1 MLSREAALIYA
12 MVVAAGA
19 DREAA
24 PDLDIIGDLVHHLP
38 IFHSVDRQRVT
49 ELATACSKQLS
60 EPGGIEQVYAQ
71 IRAPL
76 AGRLREAAYA
86 LSCDV
91 IALDDRLR
99 RDAMQALE
107 RIRVLLEID
116 PATARTIERVARVR
130 FQAA

>member
-12 MVVAAGA
+12 MVVAARA
-19 DREAA
+19 DREVA

-38 IFHSVDRQRVT
+38 IFHSVDRQRVS
-49 ELATACSKQLS
+49 ELATACSQQLAQ
-60 EPGGIEQVYAQ
+60 PCGVDRVYAQ
-71 IRAPL
+71 IRAAL

-99 RDAMQALE
+99 HDAMQVLE

-116 PATARTIERVARVR
+116 PAAARTIERAAGVR